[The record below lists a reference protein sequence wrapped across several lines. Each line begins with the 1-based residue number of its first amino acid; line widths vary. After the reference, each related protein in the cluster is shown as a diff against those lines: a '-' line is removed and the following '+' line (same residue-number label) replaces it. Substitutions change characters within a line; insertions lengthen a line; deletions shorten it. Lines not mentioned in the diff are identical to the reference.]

1 MNKRSL
7 RALVA
12 LNVCLL
18 VALVMVTLTPEK
30 AEAQIGGAQYIMI
43 AGQVVGQTNQN
54 AVYIIDASRDAKM
67 VALLFNGGNKRLE
80 IIAGRKLMDDFRGVG
95 AGRPR

>member
-7 RALVA
+7 RALIA

-43 AGQVVGQTNQN
+43 AGQAIGQTNQN
-54 AVYIIDASRDAKM
+54 AVYIIDAGTAKM
-67 VALLFNGGNKRLE
+67 VALMFNGGNKRLDV
-80 IIAGRKLMDDFRGVG
+80 IAGRKLADDFKGVG